1 MKLDARVGFIFSH
14 IDTFDGFPEE
24 LVFFVC
30 SSNDLFCSLHSKIR
44 NGNPN
49 SEVKFGLY
57 SYNYYCVFDGRFQL
71 IPYFMEIMNDPMSY
85 LLIIKSFDSSLY
97 FD

>member
-1 MKLDARVGFIFSH
+1 VKSDARVSFIFSH
-14 IDTFDGFPEE
+14 IDTFVGFSGE

-30 SSNDLFCSLHSKIR
+30 SSNDLFLSLHSKIK

-57 SYNYYCVFDGRFQL
+57 SYHYYCVFDGRFQ
-71 IPYFMEIMNDPMSY
+71 
-85 LLIIKSFDSSLY
+85 
-97 FD
+97 